1 MHRHMHRFYSKA
13 RQAAAKLA
21 YLAAFQV
28 VLSVFGATA
37 SFAQDEQ
44 SAAAPVSFEQWLKDF
59 AVEAARRGL
68 SPETVEQALEN
79 VELVPRVIELDRQ
92 QPEFTQTFWAYVD
105 GRVSENRIRE
115 GKRLL
120 SKHAALL
127 RDIEDKY
134 GVQGRFLVAFWGLET
149 NFGQFLGGFS
159 VIDALATLAYDER
172 RSAFFRAELF
182 DALGVL
188 DSGHIKQENMV
199 GSWAG
204 AMGQP
209 QFMPST
215 FARYAVDEDGDG
227 RKDIWGTLPDVFGSA
242 ANYLSKLGWDNQYTW
257 GREVRLPE
265 QFDLDLADLKLKKPL
280 AEWNALGIRRMD
292 KRALPSVEIDA
303 SLILPAGHKGPAF
316 LVYNNFE
323 AILSWNRSLLYAV
336 SVGHLADRLVG
347 LGPLQSK
354 KHDERPLSRDQVTML
369 QERLNALGHDAG
381 EPDGQ
386 AGPRTRAAVKA
397 FQKTQGLP
405 ADGYPDGTVFDALM
419 EIDITTVVQP

>member
-1 MHRHMHRFYSKA
+1 MDGLLIKA
-13 RQAAAKLA
+13 LAAAKKLTFSA
-21 YLAAFQV
+21 LFRATFIISGV
-28 VLSVFGATA
+28 TA
-37 SFAQDEQ
+37 SYAQEEQ
-44 SAAAPVSFEQWLKDF
+44 SPVPQASFQQWLQEF
-59 AVEAARRGL
+59 AAEAAERGVG
-68 SPETVEQALEN
+68 PETIDQVLEN
-79 VELVPRVIELDRQ
+79 VELLPRVIELDRR
-92 QPEFTQTFWAYVD
+92 QPEFTQTFWAYVN
-105 GRVSENRIRE
+105 GRVSENRIRQ

-120 SKHAALL
+120 TEHAALL
-127 RDIEDKY
+127 REIEDKY

-182 DALGVL
+182 DALGVIE
-188 DSGHIKQENMV
+188 SGHIKREKMV

-227 RKDIWGTLPDVFGSA
+227 RKDIWGALPDVFGSA

-265 QFDLDLADLKLKKPL
+265 QFDLDLADLRLKKPL
-280 AEWNALGIRRMD
+280 DEWNTLGIKRMD
-292 KRALPSVEIDA
+292 KRALPSADIEA

-336 SVGHLADRLVG
+336 SVGHLADRLVS
-347 LGPLQSK
+347 LGSLQSK
-354 KHDERPLSRDQVTML
+354 RHEERPLSRDQVTTL
-369 QERLNALGHDAG
+369 QERLNTLGHDAG

-386 AGPRTRAAVKA
+386 AGPRTRAAVKS
-397 FQKTQGLP
+397 FQKTQNLP
-405 ADGYPDGTVFDALM
+405 ADGYPDGTVFDAIMAL
-419 EIDITTVVQP
+419 DNTPDTQP

>member
-1 MHRHMHRFYSKA
+1 MDRLLLNA
-13 RQAAAKLA
+13 LPAAKKLA
-21 YLAAFQV
+21 FLAIFQA
-28 VLSVFGATA
+28 VLAISGSAV
-37 SFAQDEQ
+37 SSAQDEQ
-44 SAAAPVSFEQWLKDF
+44 SAGEQVSFGEWLQEF
-59 AVEAARRGL
+59 TSEAAARGL
-68 SPETVEQALEN
+68 SPETIEQALAN
-79 VELVPRVIELDRQ
+79 VELLPRVIELDRR

-105 GRVSENRIRE
+105 GRVSENRIRT

-120 SKHAALL
+120 SEHAGLL
-127 RDIEDKY
+127 TAIEEKY

-188 DSGHIKQENMV
+188 ESGHIKRENMV

-242 ANYLSKLGWDNQYTW
+242 ANYLGKLGWDNQYTW
-257 GREVRLPE
+257 GREVRLPD
-265 QFDLDLADLKLKKPL
+265 QIDLDLADLRVKKPL

-292 KRALPSVEIDA
+292 KRALPSADIEA

-347 LGPLQSK
+347 LGPLQSMR
-354 KHDERPLSRDQVTML
+354 HAERPLSRDQVTTL

-386 AGPRTRAAVKA
+386 VGPRTRAAVKS

-419 EIDITTVVQP
+419 KRDSPATATP